1 MKFLLPDLCI
11 PNTYIDDFSFALKEQ
26 GHQIVWGSEHLW
38 DAPDESDIDV
48 IASQWAEGYL
58 RNPRIQVNTV
68 EQLESHH
75 LDNLHSQ
82 LQRWREKAL
91 IIAFVHNVKP
101 RYGKDERLNK
111 LSSRL
116 FEINYDTAHG
126 LVHLGKESISE
137 LEAFYPAKI
146 SQKPVL
152 LISHGLNEL
161 FRTSYPASQG
171 EKSDRFRIFVPG
183 TIRYQSELSFLL
195 RAFWQAS
202 IPDGTY
208 KPLNSIQGTVPHKQL
223 IIAGSGSVVGGR
235 HPVRLMRKI
244 VANSLPGVTLFGRR
258 LSDRE
263 QYQELLKADIV
274 LSPRLAATN
283 SGIPY
288 LAATYGKRCIV
299 PKVGNLPSVS
309 KELEGILFEPGNC
322 SSLVAAMELAYQQRN
337 LPPLSSQPCP
347 TWQEIAEQIESFIL
361 MLKQQRSN

>member
-1 MKFLLPDLCI
+1 MKFLLPDFCI
-11 PNTYIDDFSFALKEQ
+11 PNTYIDDLSFALKRQ
-26 GHQIVWGSEHLW
+26 GHQIIWGSENLW
-38 DAPDESDIDV
+38 NAPDELDIDI

-58 RNPRIQVNTV
+58 RNPRIQLNTI

-75 LDNLHSQ
+75 LENLHSQ
-82 LQRWREKAL
+82 LRQWRKKAL

-101 RYGKDERLNK
+101 RYGKDERLNN
-111 LSSRL
+111 LLTRL

-146 SQKPVL
+146 SQNKPML

-202 IPDGTY
+202 IPD
-208 KPLNSIQGTVPHKQL
+208 KQL
-223 IIAGSGSVVGGR
+223 IIAGSGSVVGGK
-235 HPVRLMRKI
+235 HPLRLMRKI
-244 VANSLPGVTLFGRR
+244 VVDSFPGVTLFGRR
-258 LSDRE
+258 LRDRE
-263 QYQELLKADIV
+263 QYQELLKANIV

-309 KELEGILFEPGNC
+309 AELEGILFEPNNL
-322 SSLVAAMELAYQQRN
+322 SSLVEAMELAYQQRN
-337 LPPLSSQPCP
+337 LPLLSSQPCP
-347 TWQEIAEQIESFIL
+347 TWQSIAEQIENFIL
-361 MLKQQRSN
+361 RLKQDY